1 MSKALTL
8 WHPEV
13 LADVPGCPQHIITR
27 AALNVIR
34 DFCAHTLLWTEK
46 HADIDVIALDG
57 EDIAFVEGTPDTI
70 TSTSTDFD
78 IGFVAGQIINTSSVA
93 NPGPFTLAIVATN
106 TLTLVAGDKLTDEDA
121 GDNIYIGAANYALTS
136 TTGEIVSIDDKVYL
150 DNTPLTPTSEWELN
164 HSSFRWQKLMTPDP
178 THYLMENDRY
188 IRLVYCPNDAQEG
201 ALEVWVVLKP
211 LSTATTVE
219 NFIYNDYMDVITD
232 GIRGRLFR
240 MVKQPWSDMELGE
253 FYRKKYER
261 DRDIV
266 GSTKKRDGYVLKSSQ
281 INLRRFV

>member
-13 LADVPGCPQHIITR
+13 LPDVPGCPKHIVTR

-34 DFCAHTLLWTEK
+34 DFCTHTLLWTEK
-46 HADIDVIALDG
+46 HSDIDVIALSG
-57 EDIAFVEGTPDTI
+57 EDIAFVEGTTDTI
-70 TSTSTDFD
+70 TSTTTDFD
-78 IGFVAGQIINTSSVA
+78 IGFVAGQIINTSDPD
-93 NPGPFTLAIVATN
+93 NPGPFTLGTVATN
-106 TLTLVAGDKLTDEDA
+106 TLTLAAGDKVVDVDA
-121 GDNIYIGAANYALTS
+121 GAEVYIGAASYTLTS
-136 TTGEIVSIDDKVYL
+136 TNGEIVSIDDKVYL
-150 DNTPLTPTSEWELN
+150 DNNPIFPTSEWELN
-164 HSSFRWQKLMTPDP
+164 NQSFRWQKVMSPDP

-219 NFIYNDYMDVITD
+219 NFIYNDHMDVITD
-232 GIRGRLFR
+232 GIRGRLLR
-240 MVKQPWSDMELGE
+240 MMKQPWTDLKLAE

-261 DRDIV
+261 DRNIA
-266 GSTKKRDGYVLKSSQ
+266 GATRKRDGYVLKSSQ
-281 INLRRFV
+281 VNLRRFA